1 MDAAIPTTARPGAML
16 TDLQRSAIRKTAWRF
31 VPLVTVAYLF
41 NYLDR
46 TCLGFAALTMKTDI
60 GITNEQLGLGAGI
73 FFAGYSFFEMPS
85 NLAMYKVGARRW
97 IARIMITWG
106 ILSAAMIFVTGPNSF
121 YGMRFALGVAEA
133 GFFPGI
139 TFFLA
144 AWFPSQVRTQMLAWF
159 LVGIPLSSV
168 VGGPLCGMLLGLDGV
183 WGLAGWKWLF
193 LVVSLPCIPLGWM
206 VLKLLCD
213 TPQQATFL
221 TQPERDAMDAMI
233 ASEVREKVR
242 HSVWAAVKDVRVL
255 ILAVVQFGFTL
266 GSYGIIIWLP
276 LIMKEY
282 HLSNAVVGWLSAIP
296 YVFATFGMLGW
307 AWYVDRT
314 GRRINPLILA
324 CALAAAGL
332 AISITPNSFLIAM
345 GGMTLGLI
353 GVTSARAVF
362 WTIPTRF
369 LTGVAAAGGLA
380 FINMIGTTGGF
391 FGPYM
396 MGWLKD
402 ETGSFQAGLL
412 AMAGIMVVATAM
424 AASLRL
430 VMTKE

>member
-1 MDAAIPTTARPGAML
+1 MDDI
-16 TDLQRSAIRKTAWRF
+16 QRSAIRKIAWRF
-31 VPLVTVAYLF
+31 VPLVTIAYLF

-46 TCLGFAALTMKTDI
+46 TCLGFAALTMNKDI
-60 GITNEQLGLGAGI
+60 GLSNAVFGYGAGI
-73 FFAGYSFFEMPS
+73 FFLGYSFFEMPS
-85 NLAMYKVGARRW
+85 NLAMYRFGARRW

-106 ILSAAMIFVTGPNSF
+106 LVSAGMALVSGPWSF
-121 YGMRFALGVAEA
+121 YGARFLLGVAEA

-144 AWFPSQVRTQMLAWF
+144 AWFPAQVRTQMLAWF

-168 VGGPLCGMLLGLDGV
+168 IGGPLCGLLLQMDGI

-193 LVVSLPCIPLGWM
+193 LAVSLPCVPLGWAI
-206 VLKLLCD
+206 LKLLAD
-213 TPQQATFL
+213 RPQEATFL
-221 TQPERDAMDAMI
+221 TQPERDAMDAML
-233 ASEVREKVR
+233 ASEVREKPR

-255 ILAVVQFGFTL
+255 ILAAVQFGFTL
-266 GSYGIIIWLP
+266 GSYGIIIWMP

-282 HLSNAVVGWLSAIP
+282 KFDPVSIGFLSAIP
-296 YVFATFGMLGW
+296 YAFATVAMLGW

-314 GRRINPLILA
+314 GRKINPLTLTCFLSAIGLVVSIL
-324 CALAAAGL
+324 
-332 AISITPNSFLIAM
+332 PNSLSSVSFLVAM
-345 GGMTLGLI
+345 GGLTLGLV
-353 GVTSARAVF
+353 GVTSARAIF

-369 LTGVAAAGGLA
+369 LTGIAAAGGLA

-391 FGPYM
+391 AGPAL
-396 MGWLKD
+396 MGWLRE

-412 AMAGIMVVATAM
+412 AMAAIMVAATAL

-430 VMTKE
+430 VMTRE